1 MKRILINNIKYSNSV
16 KQLKDVLPTLMVI
29 ALVSAI
35 FAITGCSPSHP
46 H

>member
-16 KQLKDVLPTLMVI
+16 KHLKRMLPTLMVI
-29 ALVSAI
+29 ALVTAI
-35 FAITGCSPSHP
+35 FAVTGCSPSHP